1 MCYSLGKSYGQN
13 PSRQSWAI
21 VNSESVPQERE
32 SSLCVSSFLGLTA
45 SDMSGSQAPSLR
57 GFPCS
62 SPCAFFVLRKTL
74 PQAAEGP
81 CWVRAAQHGQTCST
95 VSMAAH
101 LFGSQ
106 VQLERHLEPCS
117 PVCIWR
123 VGGAPLWLRGCLALA
138 AWRG

>member
-1 MCYSLGKSYGQN
+1 MRYSLGKSYGQN
-13 PSRQSWAI
+13 ASRQSWAI

-57 GFPCS
+57 SFPCS

-81 CWVRAAQHGQTCST
+81 CWVRAAWSDLQYGLHGGPSIW
-95 VSMAAH
+95 VSSSAGKALGALQPCLH
-101 LFGSQ
+101 LEGWRSSSLAERRLSFGS
-106 VQLERHLEPCS
+106 
-117 PVCIWR
+117 
-123 VGGAPLWLRGCLALA
+123 LARIA
-138 AWRG
+138 